1 MAPQVPLRET
11 EPANWDFFMS
21 IPDPDRSKV
30 SQGTVKGSQLLRP
43 LFEFSGACAG
53 CGETPYVKLLS
64 QLFGDRALIA
74 NATGCSSIYG
84 GNLPTT
90 PWAKNAEGKGPSWA
104 NSLFEDNAEFGLGMR
119 LTADKQH
126 EYACELVKQL
136 EDKIG
141 TGLAEGLIDA
151 DQKTEAGIAEQR
163 ARVAEL
169 KAKLA
174 GDEDPKAKEL
184 VSLADAL
191 VKKSVWILG
200 GDGWAYDIGYGGV
213 DHVLAS
219 GRNINIL
226 VLDTEVYSNT
236 GGQASKSTP
245 RAAVAKFAAK
255 GKELPKKDLGY
266 IAMTY
271 GYVYVGHVAIGA
283 NDAQTVKTFLE
294 AEAYDGPSLIIA
306 YSHCINHGINM
317 RNGLAQQK
325 LAVDSGLWSLYR
337 YNPDKIALGENPL
350 TIDSKEPTKDV
361 VEYAY
366 NENRYKQLLKA
377 DEARAEMLMKK
388 AVKDVQ
394 KRNILYKQLA
404 DLDYS
409 MSKED

>member
-126 EYACELVKQL
+126 EYACELGKQL
-136 EDKIG
+136 ADKIG
-141 TGLAEGLIDA
+141 PELAEALINA
-151 DQKTEAGIAEQR
+151 DQKSEAGIAAQR

-169 KAKLA
+169 KAKLE

-184 VSLADAL
+184 LSLADAF

-200 GDGWAYDIGYGGV
+200 GDGWAYDI
-213 DHVLAS
+213 
-219 GRNINIL
+219 
-226 VLDTEVYSNT
+226 
-236 GGQASKSTP
+236 P
-245 RAAVAKFAAK
+245 R
-255 GKELPKKDLGY
+255 
-266 IAMTY
+266 
-271 GYVYVGHVAIGA
+271 
-283 NDAQTVKTFLE
+283 
-294 AEAYDGPSLIIA
+294 
-306 YSHCINHGINM
+306 
-317 RNGLAQQK
+317 
-325 LAVDSGLWSLYR
+325 W
-337 YNPDKIALGENPL
+337 
-350 TIDSKEPTKDV
+350 
-361 VEYAY
+361 
-366 NENRYKQLLKA
+366 
-377 DEARAEMLMKK
+377 
-388 AVKDVQ
+388 
-394 KRNILYKQLA
+394 
-404 DLDYS
+404 
-409 MSKED
+409 